1 MASVRSLHLVLG
13 VGGVLAFLGTG
24 AYMATHFPEAYGGG
38 EPIRYMY
45 RANHVYLLLASLVN
59 LAIGMYR
66 GSTRPGW
73 RVVLGATGSAL
84 VLAALLILLYAFFV
98 EPPRGV
104 PERPAT
110 LIGVFVLLLGVLL
123 QWPNRTPRG
132 EPDRR
137 REP

>member
-24 AYMATHFPEAYGGG
+24 AYMATHFPEAYESG

-66 GSTRPGW
+66 GATRPGW
-73 RVVLGATGSAL
+73 RGALGVTGSAL
-84 VLAALLILLYAFFV
+84 VLAAPLILLYAFFV

-110 LIGVFVLLLGVLL
+110 LIGAIGLLLGVLL
-123 QWPNRTPRG
+123 QWPNRTRG
-132 EPDRR
+132 ET
-137 REP
+137 

>member
-1 MASVRSLHLVLG
+1 MVSVRSLHLVFG

-24 AYMATHFPEAYGGG
+24 AYMATHFPAAYEGG
-38 EPIRYMY
+38 EPIRYLY
-45 RANHVYLLLASLVN
+45 RANHIYLLLASLVN

-73 RVVLGATGSAL
+73 RGVAGIAGSAL
-84 VLAALLILLYAFFV
+84 VLAAPLILLYAFFV

-110 LIGVFVLLLGVLL
+110 FIGALLTLAGVLL
-123 QWPNRTPRG
+123 QWPNRAPRS
-132 EPDRR
+132 ET
-137 REP
+137 